1 MNTEK
6 RESFSTFAD
15 IHLEAID
22 PVKQVHTTK
31 HRFGPFQ
38 HNQIMNRLSSHTHDT
53 PTISLLCLK

>member
-22 PVKQVHTTK
+22 PVKQVQYIQQSTDSGLSNTT
-31 HRFGPFQ
+31 R
-38 HNQIMNRLSSHTHDT
+38 
-53 PTISLLCLK
+53 